1 MVRLIK
7 KKLMKITL
15 RLSILVVTIGLLGA
29 CTKIESD
36 FSVVAGPEQISISA
50 STLNVTAGNSVQ
62 FRVNSSVNNN
72 DVSSLSKIYV
82 NAVAISGNSFV
93 FSEAGVYAVY
103 ATKDSF
109 TSNVI
114 RINVVATASGTA
126 FKHHVLVEE
135 FSGTWCGNCPRI
147 LYGVDLLH
155 QQTNK
160 AIVVGFHLFGGDP
173 FINSEGNSI
182 AANLGIS
189 GVPTGLIN
197 RSGNWTGPQYQN
209 VAQVIGAILPAASTG
224 LSINAALQGN
234 SLSINV
240 GVQQLAPI
248 AGNARLTVYLVEDKL
263 YATQRNYSSNLYG
276 GLASIPNFEY
286 NGVLRDVVSSISG
299 DPIANTPNL
308 IENNYQLNLPSTISA
323 VGNLR
328 IVAFV
333 STDNG
338 GIINARA
345 TKIGVTAPLEIL

>member
-1 MVRLIK
+1 
-7 KKLMKITL
+7 MKIVL
-15 RLSILVVTIGLLGA
+15 RLSILVITIGFLGA

-36 FSVVAGPEQISISA
+36 FSVVAGPEQINISA
-50 STLNVTAGNSVQ
+50 SSLNVTAGNSVQ
-62 FRVNSSVNNN
+62 FLVNSSRNNT
-72 DVSSLSKIYV
+72 DITSLSTIYV
-82 NAVAISGNSFV
+82 NAVAIAGNSYIFN
-93 FSEAGVYAVY
+93 EAGVYAVY

-126 FKHHVLVEE
+126 FKQYVLVEE

-189 GVPTGLIN
+189 SVPTGLIN

-209 VAQVIGAILPAASTG
+209 VAQVIGAILPSSTTG
-224 LSINAALQGN
+224 LSINTALQGN
-234 SLSINV
+234 SLTINV
-240 GVQQLAPI
+240 GVKHLAPVQ
-248 AGNARLTVYLVEDKL
+248 GNARLTVYLVEDKL

-286 NGVLRDVVSSISG
+286 NGVLRDVISDISG
-299 DPIANTPNL
+299 DPITNTTNS
-308 IENNYQLNLPSTISA
+308 IEKTYQLNLPSTISA

-333 STDNG
+333 STNNG
-338 GIINARA
+338 TVINARA
-345 TKIGVTAPLEIL
+345 TKIGVVAPLEIL